1 MYEFTKRTSWNDP
14 LDIELNLY
22 VFLNNNTQSKAQ
34 IFSNTFERK

>member
-22 VFLNNNTQSKAQ
+22 VFLNNTQSKAQ